1 MIDRAFMES
10 APQGEIITDYDIAH
24 LRTYLRLLDAYADE
38 SATWQEAVQIIF
50 GIDPAVECLRAR
62 RLYEGHL
69 ARALWMSET
78 GYRQLAAFEQLKWKH

>member
-24 LRTYLRLLDAYADE
+24 LRTYLRHLDAYADE

-50 GIDPAVECLRAR
+50 GIDPSVEYQRAR

-69 ARALWMSET
+69 ERARWMSET